1 MVPYPFLLTCLVA
14 AGAYYLSQDAE
25 DIKFDAKVHTLAK
38 LHDVLED
45 VYLEYACAYIFYYNL
60 ILNMKDQNTLSDD
73 KLESIKN
80 QVEQYTSSR
89 DAVVC
94 KKHGIT

>member
-1 MVPYPFLLTCLVA
+1 M
-14 AGAYYLSQDAE
+14 
-25 DIKFDAKVHTLAK
+25 HTLAK

-60 ILNMKDQNTLSDD
+60 ILNMKEQKTLSDD
-73 KLESIKN
+73 KLESLKN
-80 QVEQYTSSR
+80 QVEQYTNSR

-94 KKHGIT
+94 KKHGISTMFLEKWITKHKNDKYRITIVDIL